1 MPDPSQNSLF
11 AEFPGKTPTNDSYN
25 MTLSPLTFLFL
36 FLTSL
41 PFSVISQLDE
51 RSTLLTLKRGLGDP
65 PSLRLWN
72 DTSSPCDWSEI
83 TCVAGNVT
91 GISFYN
97 QNFTAVPAN
106 ICDFPNLE
114 TLDLSYNLFS
124 GEFPTVLYNCT
135 KLRYLDLSQNYFNGS
150 LPTDIDRLSRE
161 LEILDLS
168 ANGFSGDIPKKI
180 GMFSKLTVLNLYM
193 SEYDGTF
200 PSEIGDLS
208 ELQELRLA
216 YNDKFLPAEI
226 PAEFGKLTKLKY
238 LWFTEMNLIGE
249 IPTVVF
255 ENMTDLEHVDLSANN
270 LSGRIPEVLFGL
282 KNLAVL
288 YLYTND
294 LTGEIPK
301 SISATNIVGLDL
313 SFNNL
318 TGSIPESIGNLTKL
332 EYLNL
337 FENQLTGVI
346 PAAIAKLP
354 GLKELKLYTNKLTGD
369 IPGDFGFYSNLE
381 RFEVSNNQ
389 LTGKLPENLCKGG
402 KLLGVVVY
410 SNNLSGVIPESLGN
424 CGSLLTVQLHK
435 NRFSGEF
442 PSGIW
447 TARDMYSLQVS
458 NNFFTGKLPEKVA
471 WNLSRI
477 EIDNNEFSGEIPR
490 TIGSWSSIE
499 VFSAG
504 NNRFSGEIPTEL
516 TSLSRLIS
524 IFLDSNN
531 LSGEL
536 PEEII
541 SWKSLVTLSLSKN
554 KLSGKIPR
562 ALGLLPGLLDLDL
575 SENELSG
582 EIPPEIGNL
591 KFTTLNLSSNML
603 TGEVPDQL
611 DNLAYE
617 TSFLNNTNLC
627 ADTPV
632 VKLQDC
638 RKVRRRSNQLPGKL
652 LAMIIVIALLL
663 LAVTLIVTFFVVRNY
678 TRKPRRSRGLDTWK
692 LTSFHR
698 VDFAEH
704 DIVSNLMEHN
714 VIGSGEYAY
723 TSKVDEKI
731 DVYSFGVV
739 LLELVTGRE
748 GNNGDE
754 HTNLADWSWRHYQSK
769 KPLTEAFDEDIKD
782 ASNTEEMT
790 TVFKLGLMCTNTL
803 PSHRPSMKEVLYVL
817 RQQGLEATKR
827 TATEAPEAP
836 LLVSLSGRRTS
847 KRVEDEDIGVQ
858 RIQVYELSPTK
869 VRVKDRN
876 DSDKTRYGGYLICM
890 EQSLILTLVYT
901 LLHLTALPWRCVLEY
916 AYTSKVDEKIDVY
929 SFGVVLL
936 ELVTGREGNNGDEH
950 TNLADWSWRHYQSK
964 KPIAEAFDE
973 DIKDAPSTEEM
984 TTVFKLGLMCAN
996 TLPSHRPSSSMKEV
1010 LYVLRQ
1016 QELEATK
1023 KTATEAPEAPYWL
1036 VYK

>member
-1 MPDPSQNSLF
+1 
-11 AEFPGKTPTNDSYN
+11 
-25 MTLSPLTFLFL
+25 MTLLPLTLLFL

-97 QNFTAVPAN
+97 KNFTAVPTN

-114 TLDLSYNLFS
+114 TLDLSFNLFP

-135 KLRYLDLSQNYFNGS
+135 KLRHLDLSQNYFNGS
-150 LPTDIDRLSRE
+150 LPADIDRLSPQ
-161 LEILDLS
+161 LEFLDLG
-168 ANGFSGDIPKKI
+168 ANAFSGDIPKNI
-180 GMFSKLTVLNLYM
+180 GLLSKLTVLNLYT

-255 ENMTDLEHVDLSANN
+255 GNMTDLQHVDLSANN
-270 LSGRIPEVLFGL
+270 LTGRIPEVLFGL
-282 KNLAVL
+282 KNLTVL
-288 YLYTND
+288 YLYVNN

-301 SISATNIVGLDL
+301 SISATNIVELDL
-313 SFNNL
+313 SINNL

-332 EYLNL
+332 KYLNL

-354 GLKELKLYTNKLTGD
+354 ELKEVKLYINKLTGD
-369 IPGDFGFYSNLE
+369 IPDDFGFFSNLE

-410 SNNLSGVIPESLGN
+410 SNNLTGVIPESLGN
-424 CGSLLTVQLHK
+424 CGSLLSVQLYN

-447 TARDMYSLQVS
+447 TAREMYSVQVS

-490 TIGSWSSIE
+490 TISTWSSLE
-499 VFSAG
+499 VFSAR
-504 NNRFSGEIPTEL
+504 NNRFSGKIPTEL
-516 TSLSRLIS
+516 TSLSKLIS

-536 PEEII
+536 PEEVI
-541 SWKSLVTLSLSKN
+541 SWKSLVTLNLSKN

-562 ALGLLPGLLDLDL
+562 ALGLLPALLDLDL

-582 EIPPEIGNL
+582 EIPPEIGSL

-603 TGEVPDQL
+603 TGEVPDLL

-617 TSFLNNTNLC
+617 TSFLNNTDLC

-638 RKVRRRSNQLPGKL
+638 RKVLRRSKQLPGEVI
-652 LAMIIVIALLL
+652 AMILVIAALL
-663 LAVTLIVTFFVVRNY
+663 LAVTLIVTFFVVRGY
-678 TRKPRRSRGLDTWK
+678 TRKPRRGRGLETWK

-698 VDFAEH
+698 VDFAER
-704 DIVSNLMEHN
+704 DIVSNMMEHN
-714 VIGSGEYAY
+714 VIGSGGSGKVYKIFIGSSGEHVAVKRIWDNKNLDKNLEKEFIAEVEILGTIRHVNIVKLLCCISREDSKLLVYEYL
-723 TSKVDEKI
+723 EKRSLDQWLHGEKKGG
-731 DVYSFGVV
+731 DVEANRLNWAQRLNIAVGAAQGLCYMHHDCTPAIIHRDVKSSNILLDSEFNAKIADFGLAKLLVKQNQQPHTMSAVAGSFG
-739 LLELVTGRE
+739 
-748 GNNGDE
+748 
-754 HTNLADWSWRHYQSK
+754 Y
-769 KPLTEAFDEDIKD
+769 I
-782 ASNTEEMT
+782 
-790 TVFKLGLMCTNTL
+790 
-803 PSHRPSMKEVLYVL
+803 
-817 RQQGLEATKR
+817 
-827 TATEAPEAP
+827 AP
-836 LLVSLSGRRTS
+836 
-847 KRVEDEDIGVQ
+847 
-858 RIQVYELSPTK
+858 
-869 VRVKDRN
+869 
-876 DSDKTRYGGYLICM
+876 
-890 EQSLILTLVYT
+890 
-901 LLHLTALPWRCVLEY
+901 EY

-964 KPIAEAFDE
+964 KPITEAFDE
-973 DIKDAPSTEEM
+973 DIKDASNTKEM
-984 TTVFKLGLMCAN
+984 TTVFKLGLMCTN
-996 TLPSHRPSSSMKEV
+996 TLPSHRPSMKEV

-1016 QELEATK
+1016 QGLEATQ
-1023 KTATEAPEAPYWL
+1023 KTATEAHEAPLL
-1036 VYK
+1036 VSLSGRRTSKRVEDEALGFV

>member
-1 MPDPSQNSLF
+1 
-11 AEFPGKTPTNDSYN
+11 
-25 MTLSPLTFLFL
+25 MTLLPLPVLFL
-36 FLTSL
+36 LFPSL
-41 PFSVISQLDE
+41 PFSVISQINE
-51 RSTLLTLKRGLGDP
+51 RSTLLALKRGLGDP

-72 DTSSPCDWSEI
+72 TTSSPCDWSGI
-83 TCVAGNVT
+83 TCVDGNVT

-97 QNFTAVPAN
+97 QNFTATVPTN

-114 TLDLSYNLFS
+114 VLDLSFNLFS

-135 KLRYLDLSQNYFNGS
+135 KLRHLDLSQNNFNGS
-150 LPTDIDRLSRE
+150 LPADIDRLSPE

-216 YNDKFLPAEI
+216 DNDKFLPAEI
-226 PAEFGKLTKLKY
+226 PAEFRKLTKLKY
-238 LWFTEMNLIGE
+238 LWFSEINLIGE
-249 IPTVVF
+249 IPAVVF
-255 ENMTDLEHVDLSANN
+255 ANMTDLEHVDLSANS
-270 LSGRIPEVLFGL
+270 LSGRIPDVLFGL
-282 KNLAVL
+282 KNLTVL
-288 YLYTND
+288 YLYVNN
-294 LTGEIPK
+294 LTGGIPK
-301 SISATNIVGLDL
+301 SISATNIVELDL
-313 SFNNL
+313 SYNNL
-318 TGSIPESIGNLTKL
+318 TGSIPEAIGNLTKL
-332 EYLNL
+332 EFLNL
-337 FENQLTGVI
+337 YVNQLTGVI
-346 PAAIAKLP
+346 PPAIAKLP
-354 GLKELKLYTNKLTGD
+354 ELKEVKLYTNKLTGE
-369 IPGDFGFYSNLE
+369 IPGDFGLHSNLE
-381 RFEVSNNQ
+381 RFEVSENQ
-389 LTGKLPENLCKGG
+389 LTGKIPENLCKGG
-402 KLLGVVVY
+402 KLLGVVVF
-410 SNNLSGVIPESLGN
+410 SNNLTGVIPESLGN
-424 CGSLLTVQLHK
+424 CGSLLSVQLFN

-447 TARDMYSLQVS
+447 TAKDMYSLQIS
-458 NNFFTGKLPEKVA
+458 NNFFTGKLPENVA

-490 TIGSWSSIE
+490 TVGSWSSLE
-499 VFSAG
+499 VFSAR

-554 KLSGKIPR
+554 KLSGNIPR
-562 ALGLLPGLLDLDL
+562 ALGLLPGLVDLDL
-575 SENELSG
+575 SDNELSG
-582 EIPPEIGNL
+582 EIPPEVGSL

-638 RKVRRRSNQLPGKL
+638 RKVLRRSKQLPGKII
-652 LAMIIVIALLL
+652 AMILVIAVLL
-663 LAVTLIVTFFVVRNY
+663 LAVTLVVTFFVVRDH
-678 TRKPRRSRGLDTWK
+678 TRKPRGSRGLETWK

-714 VIGSGEYAY
+714 VIGSGGSGKVYKIHIGSSGENVAVKRIWDNKKLDKNLEKEFIAEVEILGTIRHVNIVKLLCCISREDSKLLVYEYLEKR
-723 TSKVDEKI
+723 SVDQWLHGEKKGGDAEANSLNWAQRLNI
-731 DVYSFGVV
+731 AVGAAQGLCYMHHDCTPAIIHRDVKSSNILLDYEFNAKIADFGLAKLLVKQNQQPHTMSAVAGSFGYIAP
-739 LLELVTGRE
+739 
-748 GNNGDE
+748 GNN
-754 HTNLADWSWRHYQSK
+754 
-769 KPLTEAFDEDIKD
+769 
-782 ASNTEEMT
+782 
-790 TVFKLGLMCTNTL
+790 NTL
-803 PSHRPSMKEVLYVL
+803 IIVHA
-817 RQQGLEATKR
+817 GLID
-827 TATEAPEAP
+827 
-836 LLVSLSGRRTS
+836 LVS
-847 KRVEDEDIGVQ
+847 DIF
-858 RIQVYELSPTK
+858 
-869 VRVKDRN
+869 N
-876 DSDKTRYGGYLICM
+876 F
-890 EQSLILTLVYT
+890 
-901 LLHLTALPWRCVLEY
+901 AEY

-964 KPIAEAFDE
+964 KPITEAFDE
-973 DIKDAPSTEEM
+973 DIKGASNTEEM
-984 TTVFKLGLMCAN
+984 TTVFKLGLMCTN
-996 TLPSHRPSSSMKEV
+996 TLPSHRPSMKEV

-1016 QELEATK
+1016 QGLGATQ
-1023 KTATEAPEAPYWL
+1023 KTATEAPEAPLL
-1036 VYK
+1036 VSLSGRRTTSKRVEGEALGFV

>member
-1 MPDPSQNSLF
+1 
-11 AEFPGKTPTNDSYN
+11 
-25 MTLSPLTFLFL
+25 MTHLPLLLLFL

-51 RSTLLTLKRGLGDP
+51 RSTLLDLKRALGDP
-65 PSLRLWN
+65 PSLRQWN
-72 DTSSPCDWSEI
+72 NTTSPCDWSEI

-91 GISFYN
+91 KINFKN
-97 QNFTAVPAN
+97 QNFTEIPTN

-135 KLRYLDLSQNYFNGS
+135 KLRHLDLSQNYFNGS
-150 LPTDIDRLSRE
+150 LPSDIDRLSPE
-161 LEILDLS
+161 LEVLDLS

-180 GMFSKLTVLNLYM
+180 GLLSKLTVLNLYA

-200 PSEIGDLS
+200 PSEIGDLT
-208 ELQELRLA
+208 ELETLRLE

-226 PAEFGKLTKLKY
+226 PLEFGRLTKLKY
-238 LWFTEMNLIGE
+238 LLFTETNLIGE
-249 IPTVVF
+249 IPAVVF
-255 ENMTDLEHVDLSANN
+255 ENMTDLQHVDLSANK

-282 KNLAVL
+282 KNLTVL
-288 YLYTND
+288 YLYVNN

-301 SISATNIVGLDL
+301 SISATNIVDLDL
-313 SFNNL
+313 SYNEL
-318 TGSIPESIGNLTKL
+318 TGSIPESIGNLKKL
-332 EYLNL
+332 ESLNL
-337 FENQLTGVI
+337 MHNQLTGVI
-346 PAAIAKLP
+346 PAVIAKLP
-354 GLKELKLYTNKLTGD
+354 VLNDVRLFTNKLTGD
-369 IPGDFGFYSNLE
+369 IPADFGLHSTLE
-381 RFEVSNNQ
+381 AFEVSENQ

-402 KLLGVVVY
+402 KLTGVVVF
-410 SNNLSGVIPESLGN
+410 SNNLTGVIPESLGN
-424 CGSLLTVQLHK
+424 CGSLVSVQFHN

-447 TARDMYSLQVS
+447 TAKEMYSLQVS

-471 WNLSRI
+471 VNLSRI

-490 TIGSWSSIE
+490 TIGSWSSLE
-499 VFSAG
+499 VFKAS
-504 NNRFSGEIPTEL
+504 NNRFSGEIPKEL

-524 IFLDSNN
+524 IFLDSNS

-536 PEEII
+536 PDEII
-541 SWKSLVTLSLSKN
+541 SWKSLVTLSFSKN
-554 KLSGKIPR
+554 KLSGEIPG

-591 KFTTLNLSSNML
+591 KFTTLNLSSNKL

-617 TSFLNNTNLC
+617 TSFLNNSNLC
-627 ADTPV
+627 ADRPV
-632 VKLQDC
+632 VKLEDC
-638 RKVRRRSNQLPGKL
+638 RKVIRRSKHFPGKI
-652 LAMIIVIALLL
+652 LAMILVIAVLLL
-663 LAVTLIVTFFVVRNY
+663 GVTLIATFFVVRDY
-678 TRKPRRSRGLDTWK
+678 TRKPRRSRGLETWK

-704 DIVSNLMEHN
+704 DIVSNLLEQN
-714 VIGSGEYAY
+714 VIGSGGSGKVYRIFIGSSGENVAVKRIWDNKKLDKNLEKEFIAEVEILGTIRHVNIVKLLCCISREDSKLLVYEYLEKRSLDQWLHGKKKGGGDVEANSLNWAQRLNIAVGAAQGLCYMHHDCTPAIIHRDVKSSNILLDYEFNAKIADFGLAKLLVKQNQQPHTMSAVAGSFGYIAPEYAY

-754 HTNLADWSWRHYQSK
+754 HTNLADWSWQYYKSR
-769 KPLTEAFDEDIKD
+769 KPITEAFDEDIKD
-782 ASNTEEMT
+782 ASNSEEMT

-817 RQQGLEATKR
+817 RQQGIEATKK
-827 TATEAPEAP
+827 TAAEAPEAP

-847 KRVEDEDIGVQ
+847 KRVEDE
-858 RIQVYELSPTK
+858 
-869 VRVKDRN
+869 
-876 DSDKTRYGGYLICM
+876 
-890 EQSLILTLVYT
+890 
-901 LLHLTALPWRCVLEY
+901 ALGFV
-916 AYTSKVDEKIDVY
+916 
-929 SFGVVLL
+929 
-936 ELVTGREGNNGDEH
+936 
-950 TNLADWSWRHYQSK
+950 
-964 KPIAEAFDE
+964 
-973 DIKDAPSTEEM
+973 
-984 TTVFKLGLMCAN
+984 
-996 TLPSHRPSSSMKEV
+996 
-1010 LYVLRQ
+1010 
-1016 QELEATK
+1016 
-1023 KTATEAPEAPYWL
+1023 
-1036 VYK
+1036 

>member
-1 MPDPSQNSLF
+1 
-11 AEFPGKTPTNDSYN
+11 
-25 MTLSPLTFLFL
+25 MTLLPLPVLFL
-36 FLTSL
+36 LFTSL
-41 PFSVISQLDE
+41 PFSVISQINE
-51 RSTLLTLKRGLGDP
+51 RSTLLALKRGLGDP

-72 DTSSPCDWSEI
+72 DTSSPCDWSGI
-83 TCVAGNVT
+83 TCVDGNVT

-97 QNFTAVPAN
+97 QNFTATVPTN

-114 TLDLSYNLFS
+114 ALDLSFNLFS

-135 KLRYLDLSQNYFNGS
+135 KLRHLDLSQNNFNGS
-150 LPTDIDRLSRE
+150 LPADIDRLSPQ

-168 ANGFSGDIPKKI
+168 ANGFSGDIPKTI

-226 PAEFGKLTKLKY
+226 PAEFGKLTKLKF
-238 LWFTEMNLIGE
+238 LWFSEMNLIGE
-249 IPTVVF
+249 IPAVVF
-255 ENMTDLEHVDLSANN
+255 ANMTDLEHVDLSANK
-270 LSGRIPEVLFGL
+270 LSGRIPDVLFGL
-282 KNLAVL
+282 KNLTDL
-288 YLYTND
+288 YLYQNE

-301 SISATNIVGLDL
+301 SRSATNIVKLDL
-313 SFNNL
+313 SYNNL
-318 TGSIPESIGNLTKL
+318 TGSIPETIGNLTKL
-332 EYLNL
+332 ESLNL
-337 FENQLTGVI
+337 YVNQLTGVI
-346 PAAIAKLP
+346 PPAIAKLP
-354 GLKELKLYTNKLTGD
+354 ELKELRLFTNKLTAE
-369 IPGDFGFYSNLE
+369 IPVDFGLYSPLE
-381 RFEVSNNQ
+381 AFEVSENQ
-389 LTGKLPENLCKGG
+389 LTGKIPENLCKGG
-402 KLLGVVVY
+402 NLLGVVVF
-410 SNNLSGVIPESLGN
+410 SNNLTGVIPESLGN
-424 CGSLLTVQLHK
+424 CGSLLSVQLYN

-442 PSGIW
+442 PSEIW
-447 TARDMYSLQVS
+447 TAKDMYSLQIS

-490 TIGSWSSIE
+490 TVGSWSSLE
-499 VFSAG
+499 VFSAR

-516 TSLSRLIS
+516 TSLSRIIS

-554 KLSGKIPR
+554 KLSGNIPR
-562 ALGLLPGLLDLDL
+562 GLGLLPGLVDLDL

-582 EIPPEIGNL
+582 EIPPEVGSL

-638 RKVRRRSNQLPGKL
+638 RKVLRRSKQLPGKII
-652 LAMIIVIALLL
+652 AMILVIAVLL
-663 LAVTLIVTFFVVRNY
+663 LAVTLVVTFFVVRDH
-678 TRKPRRSRGLDTWK
+678 TRKPRGSRGLETWK

-714 VIGSGEYAY
+714 VIGSGGSGKVYKIHIGSSGENVAVKRIWDNKKLDKNLEKEFIAEVEILGTIRHVNIVKLLCCISREDSKLLVYEYL
-723 TSKVDEKI
+723 EKRSLDQWLHGKKKGGDAEANGLNWAQRLNI
-731 DVYSFGVV
+731 AVGAAQGLCYMHHDCTPAIIHRDVKSSNILLDYEFNAKIADFGLAKLLVKQNQQPHTMSAVAGSFG
-739 LLELVTGRE
+739 
-748 GNNGDE
+748 
-754 HTNLADWSWRHYQSK
+754 Y
-769 KPLTEAFDEDIKD
+769 I
-782 ASNTEEMT
+782 
-790 TVFKLGLMCTNTL
+790 
-803 PSHRPSMKEVLYVL
+803 
-817 RQQGLEATKR
+817 
-827 TATEAPEAP
+827 AP
-836 LLVSLSGRRTS
+836 
-847 KRVEDEDIGVQ
+847 
-858 RIQVYELSPTK
+858 
-869 VRVKDRN
+869 
-876 DSDKTRYGGYLICM
+876 
-890 EQSLILTLVYT
+890 
-901 LLHLTALPWRCVLEY
+901 EY

-964 KPIAEAFDE
+964 KPITEALAE
-973 DIKDAPSTEEM
+973 DIKEASNTEEM
-984 TTVFKLGLMCAN
+984 TTVFKLGLMCTN
-996 TLPSHRPSSSMKEV
+996 TLPSHRPSMKEV

-1016 QELEATK
+1016 QGLEETK
-1023 KTATEAPEAPYWL
+1023 RTATEAHEAPLL
-1036 VYK
+1036 VSLSGRRTSKRVEDEDIGFV